1 MERKLSTIFA
11 LDVVGFSK
19 LMAAD
24 EDITLAVLKQRREI
38 IDQVI
43 IEQNGRM
50 FGSAGDSVIEEFDSP
65 VKATEASI
73 TIQSKMQLINEA
85 LPEHQKMRFRIGL
98 NLGDVMISGDNLYG
112 DAINVAA
119 RLEAKAEPDGICISK
134 TVFDMVSQ
142 KVKASFESVG
152 ELELKN
158 IEIPVEAFFVLQFKG
173 AGRYHQHNDAPQIQ
187 IEKAEAGSLAVMMF
201 KSLSTDEEQAY
212 FCEGFSEDLISSLSQ
227 FRKLLVVSGSASF
240 AYRDKDKKPK
250 EIGKELGV
258 RYILE
263 GSVRKM
269 GPRMRIST
277 SLISAEKESTVWSSN
292 YDTTIDEIF
301 DIQDELIAT
310 IISTIVGRV
319 DADQVQQL
327 VSSRPENL
335 AAYDLVLQGLEHH
348 RKAGATKDSA
358 EKAYSLFKQATEL
371 DPNYARAHAWRA
383 CSLANY
389 QSWDKEAAGSNWME
403 ECSDSVSRALEIDPE
418 EAEAHRIMGSI
429 KMISGDF
436 QSGRYHHEKAKD
448 LCPSDAYIAA
458 KYATAL
464 IYMGEPEQAL
474 EEIKRAMRLDPFC
487 PDVLFEDEGIVNF
500 CMNDFE
506 NAIKSFSKL
515 KSATKNSLFY
525 SAASYSK
532 LNDKEKATELL
543 AQALNL
549 SGETVDQYLKGQ
561 QYEKPEPKQHLVDA
575 LNMIS

>member
-50 FGSAGDSVIEEFDSP
+50 FGSAGDSVIAEFDSP

-158 IEIPVEAFFVLQFKG
+158 IEIPIEAFFVLQFKG

-383 CSLANY
+383 CSLSNY
-389 QSWDKEAAGSNWME
+389 QSWDKEAAGSNWIE